1 MLPILTWLYER
12 AQDKWDTIR
21 YVVDDNGRTA
31 RFCAIVLVMGLA
43 SSATLSLLLIALIHG
58 LGI

>member
-12 AQDKWDTIR
+12 AQDKWGTIR

-31 RFCAIVLVMGLA
+31 RFCVCVLVMGVA
-43 SSATLSLLLIALIHG
+43 SSAALSLLLIALIHG